1 MFKATSAV
9 NVAVLGLGMKLR
21 GMSSGERELALKD
34 ISAVAPELPTL
45 KQLMG
50 LLKQPEGALTLTEFL
65 EVYDSPLDVDL
76 DGENVWP
83 MPSTLKF

>member
-1 MFKATSAV
+1 M
-9 NVAVLGLGMKLR
+9 
-21 GMSSGERELALKD
+21 
-34 ISAVAPELPTL
+34 APELPTL

-50 LLKQPEGALTLTEFL
+50 LLKQPEGAPTLTEFL

-83 MPSTLKF
+83 MPSTLNF